1 MVMKVLAN
9 YNPYG
14 WQAKIGLI
22 IPSTNTSNEPEFYRM
37 APPGVTI
44 HTCRVLLVGE
54 TTQESYLRMAASL
67 EEASASLATAEVDV
81 IAYSCT
87 SGSIMCPLPQL
98 LKSMTDK
105 TGTPATAASA
115 AVVAALR
122 TLGAERIAVAT
133 PYPELVNRKQKNF
146 LEEYGFRVTHLHGLD
161 LGHTQE
167 ERRAI
172 NRIPPEAV
180 FRLARMVDRPDAQ
193 AIFLSCTAMP
203 TIDVIANLEKEL
215 GKPVISSNTAVFW
228 SCLRLLGIKTPVMGY
243 GRLLEECLDPID
255 ASIFDVVSP
264 KRLRA

>member
-1 MVMKVLAN
+1 MKAVAR
-9 YNPYG
+9 YSPYG
-14 WQAKIGLI
+14 WKAKIGLI

-44 HTCRVLLVGE
+44 HTSRVLLVGE
-54 TTQESYLRMAASL
+54 TTQESYQRMAAAL
-67 EEASASLATAEVDV
+67 EDAAEALATAEVDV
-81 IAYSCT
+81 VAYSCT

-122 TLGAERIAVAT
+122 ALGVERIAVAT
-133 PYPELVNRKQKNF
+133 PYPDLVNERQKKF
-146 LEEYGFRVTHLHGLD
+146 LEEYGFRVSHLEGLD

-172 NRIPPEAV
+172 NRVPPEAV
-180 FRLARMVDRPDAQ
+180 FRLARAVDRPDAQ
-193 AIFLSCTAMP
+193 AVFISCTAIP
-203 TIDVIANLEKEL
+203 TIDIIAELEKEL
-215 GKPVISSNTAVFW
+215 AKPVISSNTAVFW
-228 SCLRLLGIKTPVMGY
+228 SCLRLLGIRVPVSGY
-243 GRLLEECLDPID
+243 GRLLEQCLDPID
-255 ASIFDVVSP
+255 ASDFGVATP